1 MNKLYVVIPPSAKG
15 TAMPM
20 FYYMLADDEDEAVR
34 NVHRKWGIYDPKA
47 IIRELSEEELKNLVI
62 ATNFYG

>member
-1 MNKLYVVIPPSAKG
+1 MIKLYVVIPPSAKG
-15 TAMPM
+15 TTMPM
-20 FYYMLADDEDEAVR
+20 FYYTLADDENEAVR

-47 IIRELSEEELKNLVI
+47 IVRELNENELKDLVI